1 MRPVTFEATVTM
13 SKPRELMTTKS
24 TSEVTA
30 VLGAGV
36 RQTAWGDEAR
46 GRGTRSRRVKRTR
59 ASVTSTGNHSLQKT
73 SDDQSD

>member
-1 MRPVTFEATVTM
+1 MRPVTFEAMVTM

-46 GRGTRSRRVKRTR
+46 GRGTRSRRVKRPR
-59 ASVTSTGNHSLQKT
+59 ASMTTGNHSLQKT